1 MLPETLLLHRR
12 DGGAVL
18 PRFLEPADLEWLQE
32 MLVRREQAIG
42 RPQIELEKF
51 LLGAHPFAK
60 RRLVA
65 KVLAGI
71 TRPLRESAIEPVR
84 TRAAVFAAATEA
96 RIATGGDRARA
107 IAIAAERLGAKP
119 ADVEASLF
127 ADLPGEKK
135 VAPLAATL
143 SPEELRRRVN
153 AALIAGFLLRAVQ
166 VTVKTER
173 DPLPLV
179 RHARWNG
186 LIAERRDG
194 GVALSGPFALFQ
206 HTGIYGRALAGIL
219 PGLAALGQF
228 TAEVA
233 LLLRTGGAGRM
244 VFDETAPVF
253 AGDART
259 STASPAGRLIRDIHK
274 TAPGWAAVADPEPLA
289 GANGELLDAD
299 VLVVPPEGG
308 PPFRVELLRFWTAA
322 QVRQRIERWSAAG
335 VEAFLLLDGSRN
347 TAEEP
352 APEHPSVI
360 VFKRGKPDAAPLLA
374 RIRTLR
380 SDHGVARREVP

>member
-12 DGGAVL
+12 DGAAVL
-18 PRFLEPADLEWLQE
+18 PRFLEPADLEWLKE
-32 MLVRREQAIG
+32 MLVRRDQAIG

-51 LLGAHPFAK
+51 LLGANPFAK

-71 TRPLRESAIEPVR
+71 ARPLRESALEPAR

-96 RIATGGDRARA
+96 RVASGGDRARA
-107 IAIAAERLGAKP
+107 IAVAAERLSADP

-135 VAPLAATL
+135 VAPLPATL
-143 SPEELRRRVN
+143 SPDELRRRVN

-166 VTVKTER
+166 ITVKTER

-194 GVALSGPFALFQ
+194 GVALSGPFALFR
-206 HTGIYGRALAGIL
+206 HTAIYGRALAGIL

-233 LLLRTGGAGRM
+233 LRLRTTGAGRM

-259 STASPAGRLIRDIHK
+259 SAASPAGRLIRNIHK
-274 TAPGWAAVADPEPLA
+274 AAPGWAAVADPEPLA

-299 VLVVPPEGG
+299 VLVVPEGG

-322 QVRQRIERWSAAG
+322 QVRRKVDRWSAAG
-335 VEAFLLLDGSRN
+335 VEAILLLDGCRN
-347 TAEEP
+347 AAEEP

-360 VFKRGKPDAAPLLA
+360 VFKQGRPDAAPLLA
-374 RIRTLR
+374 RIRAAR
-380 SDHGVARREVP
+380 SDHGVAKQVP